1 MMKKSIRS
9 KRKIVKKIL
18 IIVLIFILVI
28 FALFYLFK
36 KLDLSRIIF
45 PIYKIENRVENIESA
60 KKKYKNEDIVG
71 WIKVQGTNIDYPI
84 IKYSDTMMET
94 FKSDGYVWV
103 NVTPKSSDNFL
114 TILGHNIRNVSSQ
127 PLVGD
132 SSMNQ
137 FEQLM
142 SFIYYDFNKENKY
155 VQYTINGKNYLYQI
169 FSVTLI
175 DSDDVD
181 SSITS
186 YKEKDLKK
194 YADDSIKNSYF
205 DFDVDVLDNDK
216 IISLITCTRF
226 NGRSDMQ
233 LKVDAKLIEKNKGYD
248 YEVAENSNYKDIK
261 EILKGVDDDYA

>member
-1 MMKKSIRS
+1 MKKNIRS
-9 KRKIVKKIL
+9 RKKTVVKLL
-18 IIVLIFILVI
+18 IIVLIFLIAIL
-28 FALFYLFK
+28 ALLYLFK
-36 KLDLSRIIF
+36 KLDLCRKFF
-45 PIYKIENRVENIESA
+45 PIYKVEDRVKNIESA

-71 WIKVQGTNIDYPI
+71 WIRVQGTNIDYPI

-103 NVTPKSSDNFL
+103 NIEPKSDDNFL

-127 PLVGD
+127 PLIGD
-132 SSMNQ
+132 SDMNQ

-155 VQYTINGKNYLYQI
+155 VQYTFNGKNYLYQI
-169 FSVTLI
+169 FSVTFI
-175 DSDDVD
+175 DSDDLE

-186 YKEKDLKK
+186 YNKKDLKR
-194 YADDSIKNSYF
+194 YIDNSIEDSYF
-205 DFDVDVLDNDK
+205 DFDVDVLDSDRL
-216 IISLITCTRF
+216 ISLITCTRF

-233 LKVDAKLIEKNKGYD
+233 LKIDAKLIEKNKGYD
-248 YEVAENSNYKDIK
+248 YSVVENSNYKDIK